1 MKIRHRIMLWVAGA
15 GFFTS
20 LVFSLVV
27 FLELR
32 EQPLEMIDAQLKTA
46 AAAVAKQLVRM
57 QKPLTGAPEI
67 VLPVSSEH
75 YWIKVYDQD
84 LRTVYESELSRLVN
98 LPLYR
103 DKGGEAYMI
112 SEQVPKKRMDLHQ
125 DDEDNVTF
133 RVRSFAEHI
142 RGVPYLIQIAKPVE
156 DLEEEISDLLVA
168 IGIGLVV
175 STILLVGLSY
185 VLAGRIVKPIAA
197 INQLARDINEN
208 TLEKRI
214 PLRRRRD
221 EIHDLAACLNEM
233 FDRLQFS
240 FAHQKRFLG
249 DASHELKSPIAM
261 LRLFFDEAMQ
271 RSDLP
276 EAFLRQLNT
285 QERNL
290 LRMDR
295 LVRKLLELSV
305 LEIKGSLL
313 LESFNITELARS
325 VLADFAPLM
334 ERAKIRLETEM
345 PQKIEIRGDKDKI
358 RRALINVVD
367 NAVKYNAEE
376 GRIDF
381 KAFAT
386 KGRIHLSFY
395 NTGPGIPKEDLP
407 KVFEPFYRVDK
418 SRSTKHGGAGLGLA
432 IVREIVL
439 LHKGTVSIESQQ
451 EGLWTRVDI
460 CLPQLREE
468 NPIVAL
474 PQDATSYEK

>member
-46 AAAVAKQLVRM
+46 AAAVAKQLVRI
-57 QKPLTGAPEI
+57 KPLMGAPEI

-84 LRTVYESELSRLVN
+84 LRTVYESELSRLVD

-103 DKGGEAYMI
+103 DKGEEAYMI

-125 DDEDNVTF
+125 GDEDNVTF
-133 RVRSFAEHI
+133 RVRSFAEDI
-142 RGVPYLIQIAKPVE
+142 RGVPYLIQIAKPME
-156 DLEEEISDLLVA
+156 DLEEEISDLLAA

-214 PLRRRRD
+214 PLSRSRD

-233 FDRLQFS
+233 FDRFQFS
-240 FAHQKRFLG
+240 FL
-249 DASHELKSPIAM
+249 
-261 LRLFFDEAMQ
+261 
-271 RSDLP
+271 
-276 EAFLRQLNT
+276 
-285 QERNL
+285 
-290 LRMDR
+290 
-295 LVRKLLELSV
+295 
-305 LEIKGSLL
+305 
-313 LESFNITELARS
+313 
-325 VLADFAPLM
+325 
-334 ERAKIRLETEM
+334 
-345 PQKIEIRGDKDKI
+345 
-358 RRALINVVD
+358 D
-367 NAVKYNAEE
+367 NAIKYNAEE
-376 GRIDF
+376 GRIVF
-381 KAFAT
+381 KAFT
-386 KGRIHLSFY
+386 EKGRIHLTLY

-432 IVREIVL
+432 IVREIVR
-439 LHKGTVSIESQQ
+439 LHKGTVFIESQQ
-451 EGLWTRVDI
+451 GLWTRVNI
-460 CLPQLREE
+460 CLPRLREE
-468 NPIVAL
+468 DAIVAL
-474 PQDATSYEK
+474 PQDAISYDLLDKRKT